1 MSEPLLPPAPPP
13 PPAHEP
19 APAPAPA
26 PVPAGRPTSSLA
38 IVALVGG
45 ILGWTLLPW
54 LGSLAAV
61 ICGHM
66 ARAEIRRSAGTMD
79 GDGMAIAGLILGW
92 TAIALS
98 ILALLAVIL
107 FFGGLAVLLGAL
119 GLSGQL

>member
-1 MSEPLLPPAPPP
+1 MSEPTLPPAPPSP
-13 PPAHEP
+13 P
-19 APAPAPA
+19 APAPEPPPA
-26 PVPAGRPTSSLA
+26 PVGRPISPLA

-66 ARAEIRRSAGTMD
+66 ARAEIRRSAGAMD